1 MSAPSFRWG
10 DNSQSHLLKRRG
22 SEKME
27 CLGDLNS
34 SCQIFA
40 WWGLTVRSSRPGV
53 FCKKG
58 VLRSLTKFTGKHLC
72 QSLFFNKVAG
82 LSCASSLKN
91 RLSHRFCPVN
101 FAKFL
106 RIPFSKNT
114 SGRRLLRLFQISK
127 RVYPNPCQRSRMQR
141 FTKIANNKKL
151 IHFKYGKIWDKLF
164 KNGPSKICERQPL
177 KNLKG

>member
-1 MSAPSFRWG
+1 MEQFWK
-10 DNSQSHLLKRRG
+10 L
-22 SEKME
+22 SEYE
-27 CLGDLNS
+27 DFL
-34 SCQIFA
+34 FA
-40 WWGLTVRSSRPGV
+40 VSIYRSSPQRRSIKKDV
-53 FCKKG
+53 F
-58 VLRSLTKFTGKHLC
+58 RNLTKFTGKHLC

-127 RVYPNPCQRSRMQR
+127 GVYPNPCQRSRMQR

-151 IHFKYGKIWDKLF
+151 IHFKYGKI
-164 KNGPSKICERQPL
+164 
-177 KNLKG
+177 

>member
-1 MSAPSFRWG
+1 MEQFWK
-10 DNSQSHLLKRRG
+10 L
-22 SEKME
+22 SEYE
-27 CLGDLNS
+27 DFL
-34 SCQIFA
+34 FA
-40 WWGLTVRSSRPGV
+40 VSIYRSSPQRRSIKKDV
-53 FCKKG
+53 F
-58 VLRSLTKFTGKHLC
+58 RNLTKFTGKHLC

-151 IHFKYGKIWDKLF
+151 IHFKYGKI
-164 KNGPSKICERQPL
+164 
-177 KNLKG
+177 

>member
-1 MSAPSFRWG
+1 MKIFCSLFPFTEAAP
-10 DNSQSHLLKRRG
+10 
-22 SEKME
+22 
-27 CLGDLNS
+27 
-34 SCQIFA
+34 
-40 WWGLTVRSSRPGV
+40 
-53 FCKKG
+53 KG
-58 VLRSLTKFTGKHLC
+58 VLSKKMFLEIWQNSQENTCAKV
-72 QSLFFNKVAG
+72 SFFNKVAG